1 MRTVDLKTARPVPGQ
16 EARVARLVR
25 HLDARL
31 RDFSPGG
38 PEVLEADQDAGVV
51 TARFPGHDSARVLS
65 RLERE
70 YGVSAGLENGSAVFR
85 LSPGTRFED
94 LDYVW
99 GCLFDLLS

>member
-1 MRTVDLKTARPVPGQ
+1 MRTVDLKTVRSVPGQ
-16 EARVARLVR
+16 EDRVARLAR

-31 RDFSPGG
+31 RDFGPGG

-51 TARFPGHDSARVLS
+51 NARFPGHDTAQVLA
-65 RLERE
+65 RLEGE
-70 YGVSAGLENGSAVFR
+70 HGVFVGLKDGVAVFR
-85 LSPGTRFED
+85 LSPDTRFED

>member
-16 EARVARLVR
+16 EARVARQVR
-25 HLDARL
+25 PLAAKL
-31 RDFSPGG
+31 RAFGPGG

-70 YGVSAGLENGSAVFR
+70 CGVSAGLENGSAVFR

-99 GCLFDLLS
+99 GGLFELLS

>member
-1 MRTVDLKTARPVPGQ
+1 MRTVDLKTARPVPDQ

-25 HLDARL
+25 HLEARL
-31 RDFSPGG
+31 RDFGPGG
-38 PEVLEADQDAGVV
+38 PEVLEADQAAGVV
-51 TARFPGHDSARVLS
+51 TARFPGHDSAWVLS

-70 YGVSAGLENGSAVFR
+70 YGVSAGLENGLAVFR
-85 LSPGTRFED
+85 LSPDVPFED